1 MGWILG
7 YTGGIDSYFILF
19 DLTMGRRARTNVSAA
34 TANVATSKVT
44 QGSAAAKPKPKPRAS
59 RKPQVKAAPLAS
71 LQETRNV
78 EVKETTAVKNT
89 DNAYDGHLDRGMRF
103 LATLIEERRARGE
116 DICSEGISTDEFEK
130 AFDKPPNK
138 YSAMAIEMFIVQK
151 CFVQKLGKDTGYG
164 IHGAFARYW
173 DTM

>member
-19 DLTMGRRARTNVSAA
+19 DLTMGRRACTNVSAA

-44 QGSAAAKPKPKPRAS
+44 QGSAAAKPKPRAS
-59 RKPQVKAAPLAS
+59 RKPRVKAAPLAS

-78 EVKETTAVKNT
+78 EVKETTVVKNT

-130 AFDKPPNK
+130 VFDKPPNK

>member
-1 MGWILG
+1 
-7 YTGGIDSYFILF
+7 
-19 DLTMGRRARTNVSAA
+19 MGRRACTKVSVA
-34 TANVATSKVT
+34 TASIETSKVT
-44 QGSAAAKPKPKPRAS
+44 QDSAAAKPKRAS
-59 RKPQVKAAPLAS
+59 RKPRVKAAPLAS

-78 EVKETTAVKNT
+78 QVKETTAVKNT

-103 LATLIEERRARGE
+103 LTALIEDRRARGE
-116 DICSEGISTDEFEK
+116 DICSAGISTDEFEK

-138 YSAMAIEMFIVQK
+138 YSAMAIKMFIVQK
-151 CFVQKLGKDTGYG
+151 CFVQNLGKDTGYG